1 MPDRPI
7 IVFPTDFSPLS
18 LDAVPWL
25 LRMQQVLDAEVHCIN
40 VVQQPPA
47 FSMLELGTV
56 PLPTQEALLRGA
68 EQALQNLARRHLG
81 QLRLGAVR
89 VVAGRPADGVV
100 DYARNA
106 GAALIV
112 LTTHGRSGLRHAV
125 LGSTAEAIL
134 RRAPCPVLSVR
145 GQPPD

>member
-1 MPDRPI
+1 MPSRPI

-18 LDAVPWL
+18 LEAVPWL
-25 LRMQQVLDAEVHCIN
+25 LHMQHVLDADVHCIN

-47 FSMLELGTV
+47 FSMLELGTI
-56 PLPTQEALLRGA
+56 PLPTQAELLRGA

-81 QLRLGAVR
+81 QVRVAAVR
-89 VVAGRPADGVV
+89 VVAGRPAEGVV
-100 DYARNA
+100 DYARDV

-112 LTTHGRSGLRHAV
+112 LTTHGHGGLRHAV

-134 RRAPCPVLSVR
+134 RRAGCPVLSVR